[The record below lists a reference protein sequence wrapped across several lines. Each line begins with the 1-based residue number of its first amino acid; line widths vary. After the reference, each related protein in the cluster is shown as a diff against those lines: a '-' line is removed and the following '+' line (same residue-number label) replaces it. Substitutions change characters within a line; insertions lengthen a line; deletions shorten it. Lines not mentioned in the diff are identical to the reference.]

1 MYFLEE
7 SDETFWRKVYR
18 EFADL
23 KNICTTSVTIDPSL
37 LENEHFD
44 GSFRIKF
51 TKDVDFIMLLLFSFF
66 LMKEKNPLGDLLYLQ
81 ISEQPIVQVFCIG
94 ETVYYDRGK
103 DEYLDE
109 ESYLQE
115 LHALEKFSLPGLR
128 ASLPYKKT
136 FLPNKN
142 FESQFALI
150 FKEYKKLNSS
160 RKFFS
165 LIKRFKQEVKYKL
178 RPKFNFPKRPKEVR
192 RIGVGYRDKGSRRDN
207 SEMRNIDV
215 DYTKENNRILQ
226 LRLKSLQ
233 TTYFLR
239 GFCGAEP

>member
-1 MYFLEE
+1 MYLLEE
-7 SDETFWRKVYR
+7 SKTFWSKIYR

-23 KNICTTSVTIDPSL
+23 KNICTTSVTVDPSL

-51 TKDVDFIMLLLFSFF
+51 TKDVDYILLLLFSTY
-66 LMKEKNPLGDLLYLQ
+66 LMEEKNPLGDLLYLQ
-81 ISEQPIVQVFCIG
+81 ISDHPIVRLFCAG
-94 ETVYYDRGK
+94 ETVYFDTFHKY
-103 DEYLDE
+103 YIDE
-109 ESYLQE
+109 ELF
-115 LHALEKFSLPGLR
+115 LAEKSKPENFLLPGAFEQR
-128 ASLPYKKT
+128 YKVTFLPYKK
-136 FLPNKN
+136 FDY
-142 FESQFALI
+142 QFALI
-150 FKEYKKLNSS
+150 FTEYKKLNSS

-192 RIGVGYRDKGSRRDN
+192 RIGVGYRDKGSRRDI
-207 SEMRNIDV
+207 SEQRNVEID
-215 DYTKENNRILQ
+215 TTEENNRILQ

-233 TTYFLR
+233 TMYFLR